1 LPEADK
7 RNLRLVVE
15 MLKAS
20 NRVER
25 MSHEEIRTLLR
36 QAAALLVQRPDDGPA
51 PAPRPSPLAA
61 RRHEP
66 VAPPTRGDLPAHVSE
81 YDPNDV
87 LYPPPEA
94 PDRAGPNWRL
104 FLLMFV
110 VGFFGLVLV
119 GTLFV

>member
-1 LPEADK
+1 LPEADR

-36 QAAALLVQRPDDGPA
+36 QAAALLVQHPDGPT
-51 PAPRPSPLAA
+51 PAQRSAPLAA
-61 RRHEP
+61 RPPDH
-66 VAPPTRGDLPAHVSE
+66 VTPPTRHELPAHLLE
-81 YDPNDV
+81 YDPTEV

-110 VGFFGLVLV
+110 VGFFGLLV
-119 GTLFV
+119 VATLIL